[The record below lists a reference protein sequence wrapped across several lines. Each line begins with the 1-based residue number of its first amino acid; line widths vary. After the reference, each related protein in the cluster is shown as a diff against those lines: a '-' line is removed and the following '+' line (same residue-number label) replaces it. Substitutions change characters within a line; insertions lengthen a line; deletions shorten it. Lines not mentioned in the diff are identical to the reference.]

1 MSGNAL
7 RGATITNAAALGLI
21 TVAWWGAS
29 AGVRVGQQLGWA
41 AVAVS
46 GLLVAG
52 TANAGFLLAA
62 RRTLRQ
68 RSRQFVPDAVNN
80 VAPTAEDTSRPC
92 DTPVASPS
100 MTRYHRPSCPLVRG
114 KEVHPATRSV
124 EARMACGIC
133 RP

>member
-1 MSGNAL
+1 MSRNAL
-7 RGATITNAAALGLI
+7 RGATITNVAALGLI

-52 TANAGFLLAA
+52 TANAGFLVAA

-68 RSRQFVPDAVNN
+68 RSRRFVPDALDN
-80 VAPTAEDTSRPC
+80 VAPTAEAASRPC
-92 DTPVASPS
+92 YTPVAGPG
-100 MTRYHRPSCPLVRG
+100 MTRYHRPSCPIVRG
-114 KEVHPATRSV
+114 KVVRPATRSA
-124 EARMACGIC
+124 ETRMPCGIC